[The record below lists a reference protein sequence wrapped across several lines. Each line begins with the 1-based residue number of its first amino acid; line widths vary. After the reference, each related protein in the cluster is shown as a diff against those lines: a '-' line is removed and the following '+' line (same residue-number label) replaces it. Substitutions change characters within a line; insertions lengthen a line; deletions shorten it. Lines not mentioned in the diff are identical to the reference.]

1 MDGKKIKGLKLPEIR
16 LPEKQ
21 KKVLLIAVLV
31 LGFGVLLA
39 GYRGIPSTNNNMRV
53 DEQIPN
59 LTTVVSYTSA
69 ITQAEAALE
78 QRLERILTKM
88 DGVGNVSVSVV
99 FKESPEYEYAV
110 NVSTSEKSITESDQ
124 SGGNRVTLD
133 TTESGQL
140 VLVRSAN
147 NTGEKPVV
155 VKEIKPE
162 ILGVLVVAQGASN
175 PLVKAEL
182 TRAVQTLLGISLDQ
196 VTVVSG
202 EGR

>member
-39 GYRGIPSTNNNMRV
+39 GYRGIPSANNNMRV

-88 DGVGNVSVSVV
+88 DGVGNV
-99 FKESPEYEYAV
+99 
-110 NVSTSEKSITESDQ
+110 
-124 SGGNRVTLD
+124 
-133 TTESGQL
+133 
-140 VLVRSAN
+140 
-147 NTGEKPVV
+147 
-155 VKEIKPE
+155 
-162 ILGVLVVAQGASN
+162 
-175 PLVKAEL
+175 
-182 TRAVQTLLGISLDQ
+182 
-196 VTVVSG
+196 
-202 EGR
+202 